1 MKDNIN
7 YEAPED
13 WGVSSETEWVS
24 HSELADNGAPALEG
38 QDVVGFIEFAQIKL
52 APGKPENAMAWRSED
67 GKPVALNPSTKRW
80 QYVRTQTKPAQRPQ
94 QKTQAPIKED
104 KGNRPSPEL
113 EKAADKI
120 IAELLSEDVKG
131 QVKELEKRKQ
141 PKLSDKQEQ
150 KELNKREYL
159 KTMVEA
165 LMSDASAGKGAGKYN
180 LSREDMEDYMSYLE
194 GNKPTVPSYD
204 ISDEDIDQVLN
215 QVKDAVGT
223 GKPFQAF
230 SNALKRKGVPPRNMQ
245 NAARA
250 RSVLKHYLSTGGV
263 STITG
268 KRVPFSDA
276 QLDHRISLANGGLDG
291 PDNWEWVEARFNQYK
306 LAFTDDK
313 VREKLKK
320 DLSASPLEGRRK
332 KLQQE
337 VQNLMRNSYR
347 DYFKANG
354 FESLSQEDITSAAG
368 TSGEKFLKGVAEAA
382 GIRLYKSNQAG
393 GEARGRG
400 QYVGNETAKKLLLQ
414 NLNPRA
420 KAEIE
425 KIDQGLLDIHDSVA
439 KKQGEISDISSQ
451 IRKEKAEARKK
462 AKANMTEMDYLE
474 LIKLSRNP
482 EYADSMVYYKGK
494 VLGRCPAGTTK
505 IGKTCAPAQKDMQ
518 ATKYKKNVLGG
529 LSRKQV
535 EKLAKAKNVEQVIE
549 AHKEKEKEE
558 NND

>member
-24 HSELADNGAPALEG
+24 HSELTDNGAPALEG

-104 KGNRPSPEL
+104 KGDRPSPEL

-165 LMSDASAGKGAGKYN
+165 LMADASAGKGAGKYN

-215 QVKDAVGT
+215 QIKDTVGT

-382 GIRLYKSNQAG
+382 GVRLYKSNQAG

-505 IGKTCAPAQKDMQ
+505 MGKTCAPVQKDM
-518 ATKYKKNVLGG
+518 APTKYNKNVLGG
-529 LSRKQV
+529 LSKQQV
-535 EKLAKAKNVEQVIE
+535 ARLAKAKTTEQIIE